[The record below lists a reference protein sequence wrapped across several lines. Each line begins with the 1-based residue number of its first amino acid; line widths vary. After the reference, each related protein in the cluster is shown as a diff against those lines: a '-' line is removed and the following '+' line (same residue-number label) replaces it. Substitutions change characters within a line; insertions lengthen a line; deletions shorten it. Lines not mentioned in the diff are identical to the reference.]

1 MSPPPGT
8 VITIQYLRGIAVVV
22 VVIHHAMLLP
32 HVALLPPRLAEF
44 CVDLFFV
51 ISGFI
56 MWITTIDS
64 GRGPGAFWLARLV
77 RIVPLYWIFTTL
89 YILIALL
96 VPRALNSGIL
106 DPVHVISS
114 YLFIP
119 ANHPLLGNAAPPLS
133 LGWTLNYEMFFYFF
147 FGLFLFVRNPRW
159 RLALLAVFFLS
170 LILVGLLVHPQGPMG
185 RTYTDPI
192 LVDFVVGVALAVAF
206 PRLATL
212 PAAFG
217 WTLLALSIGWLSVMH
232 SLPELPERFTAH
244 SIPAALMVPGV
255 LILERFARL
264 RPNAFLL
271 LLGDASYSI
280 YLAHPFAVR
289 ACFMLMTVVVGT
301 ETQTKAI
308 VCAVVTALAG
318 VLGGL
323 ISWFMLEKPMLG
335 ALWGLIRGR
344 SRRRTAAASAVH
356 SDQPTR

>member
-1 MSPPPGT
+1 
-8 VITIQYLRGIAVVV
+8 
-22 VVIHHAMLLP
+22 MLLP
-32 HVALLPPRLAEF
+32 HVLLLPPRLAEF

-77 RIVPLYWIFTTL
+77 RIVPLYWIYTSL
-89 YILIALL
+89 YVLVALL
-96 VPRALNSGIL
+96 VPRVLNSGVL

-147 FGLFLFVRNPRW
+147 FGLFLFLRNPRL
-159 RLALLAVFFLS
+159 RLALMAVFFLC
-170 LILVGLLVHPQGPMG
+170 LIAVGQIVHPQGPMAQ
-185 RTYTDPI
+185 TYTDPI
-192 LVDFVVGVALAVAF
+192 LIDFVVGVVLAVAY
-206 PRLATL
+206 PRLAKM
-212 PAAFG
+212 PAALG
-217 WTLLALSIGWLSVMH
+217 WALLAISIGWLTVMH

-244 SIPAALMVPGV
+244 SIPAAIMVPGV
-255 LILERFARL
+255 LILERLARL

-289 ACFMLMTVVVGT
+289 ACFILMTVLVGT
-301 ETQTKAI
+301 ETPTKAI
-308 VCAVVTALAG
+308 ICAVATALAG
-318 VLGGL
+318 VVGGL
-323 ISWFMLEKPMLG
+323 VSWFLLEKPMLG
-335 ALWGLIRGR
+335 AIWGLIR
-344 SRRRTAAASAVH
+344 SRRRRAAENQAA
-356 SDQPTR
+356 DGQPTR